1 MYSTLWITTFS
12 CAKCVC
18 AAFHVSPQ
26 RIARQRAIKRNQ
38 FQSPTKE
45 LSKAH
50 VEEQRLGKYVV
61 MPVGCDVNFTQW
73 WRSLGSSELVVRY
86 PHEKHS
92 NACRVSNSTKP
103 SIMNDFI
110 SFVDANSQP
119 NGRSAELHGPTSY
132 FISKFA
138 TIQTPKKNVCD
149 YEEHVQ
155 RSVVGE
161 FCRIQA
167 ENGKA
172 GCSNGSA
179 NNWLHI
185 RRPKVA
191 ICPHM
196 QDYCDRC
203 ATYNTMLRVNQTTLN
218 RIRQS
223 GSASVE
229 EQKKLEDEIGAL
241 ESSRNEHC
249 TEAQRSHEDYVAL
262 TRCKDEMVKIKALE
276 EKSDKSEVEEELE
289 QLKSRFI
296 LVISTDYQM
305 SKLLPS
311 WGCSPQPGSTLSS
324 EA

>member
-1 MYSTLWITTFS
+1 MPKDRPTTRKERRKKQQENYVAGRSSRPYNHTPSLNAPFS
-12 CAKCVC
+12 DDQTPGPSSELSGEKSKVCLKCVTVLSRWQDTFKSFVKQGSELKKRKAINPYPKRSDIPPYRDLNAQNEWLRNNVFDAMGNYLFCAKCVC

-61 MPVGCDVNFTQW
+61 MPCDVNFTQW
-73 WRSLGSSELVVRY
+73 WRSLGSSELVVVRY
-86 PHEKHS
+86 PHEKHG
-92 NACRVSNSTKP
+92 NACRVSNSAKP

-119 NGRSAELHGPTSY
+119 NGRSAESHGPTSY

-149 YEEHVQ
+149 YEERVQ

-179 NNWLHI
+179 NNFTDPRLPFVH
-185 RRPKVA
+185 
-191 ICPHM
+191 
-196 QDYCDRC
+196 
-203 ATYNTMLRVNQTTLN
+203 T
-218 RIRQS
+218 
-223 GSASVE
+223 
-229 EQKKLEDEIGAL
+229 
-241 ESSRNEHC
+241 
-249 TEAQRSHEDYVAL
+249 
-262 TRCKDEMVKIKALE
+262 CKIIVTDVLPT
-276 EKSDKSEVEEELE
+276 
-289 QLKSRFI
+289 I
-296 LVISTDYQM
+296 LCFV
-305 SKLLPS
+305 
-311 WGCSPQPGSTLSS
+311 
-324 EA
+324 